1 VRAVFIPADTRSSC
15 HMSSDREDSSL
26 NPQRRRAP
34 LTGANNAS
42 VGPLASYEEVEHLSG
57 LIGKLDSLL
66 DGSKSTLE
74 TLKGKLSGESILEMA
89 TIGEVEKRITTAA
102 QALER
107 MSELVHNAM
116 QGPSLSIGSAALAR
130 SRPVTLAEAV
140 AHAVELLTPM
150 AGQRGVEFNVQLAPT
165 VGDLPSGALYTVV
178 LNAMQNAVESISRR
192 GVRGRIDITVR
203 HDRAPVIGGYGRD
216 TRDWL
221 LLEIADDGAGLP
233 AGTDSSRYF
242 DLGFS
247 TKPRG
252 TGVGLAVA
260 RNVVQGMG
268 GTIELAP
275 REGVRGGAILRV
287 KFPSPAAAGSMRLGG
302 AA

>member
-1 VRAVFIPADTRSSC
+1 MTPE
-15 HMSSDREDSSL
+15 REDSR
-26 NPQRRRAP
+26 PHHRRTP
-34 LTGANNAS
+34 LTGANNAA

-57 LIGKLDSLL
+57 LIGKLDALL
-66 DGSKSTLE
+66 DGSKGTLE
-74 TLKGKLSGESILEMA
+74 TLKGKLSGESVFEMA
-89 TIGEVEKRITTAA
+89 MAGEVEKRLTTAA

-107 MSELVHNAM
+107 MSELVHSAM

-130 SRPVTLAEAV
+130 SRPVTLAEAID
-140 AHAVELLTPM
+140 HAVELLAPM
-150 AGQRGVEFNVQLAPT
+150 AKSRGVDFYL
-165 VGDLPSGALYTVV
+165 DLVPAVSSLPAGALYTVV
-178 LNAMQNAVESISRR
+178 LNALQNAIESISRR
-192 GVRGRIDITVR
+192 GVRGRVDVTVR

-216 TRDWL
+216 TRDWYV
-221 LLEIADDGAGLP
+221 LEVADDGAGLP
-233 AGTDSSRYF
+233 ANVESSRFF

-268 GTIELAP
+268 GAIELTA

-287 KFPSPAAAGSMRLGG
+287 KFPSPAAAGTMRLGG

>member
-1 VRAVFIPADTRSSC
+1 
-15 HMSSDREDSSL
+15 MSSEREEPGQPSH
-26 NPQRRRAP
+26 RRTP
-34 LTGANNAS
+34 MTGANNTTL
-42 VGPLASYEEVEHLSG
+42 GPLASYEEVEHLSG
-57 LIGKLDSLL
+57 LIGKLDALL
-66 DGSKSTLE
+66 DGSKNTLE
-74 TLKGKLSGESILEMA
+74 TLKGKLSGESVLEMA
-89 TIGEVEKRITTAA
+89 IAGEVEKRLTTAA

-107 MSELVHNAM
+107 MSELVHSAM

-150 AGQRGVEFNVQLAPT
+150 ARQRGVDFHVELAPT
-165 VGDLPSGALYTVV
+165 VADLPSGALYTVV

-203 HDRAPVIGGYGRD
+203 QDRAPVIGGYGRD
-216 TRDWL
+216 TRDWY
-221 LLEIADDGAGLP
+221 LLEISDDGAGLP

-268 GTIELAP
+268 GTIELTP
-275 REGVRGGAILRV
+275 REGVRGGAVLRV